1 MKCKKMKEI
10 ETYEGKEKYIF
21 ISYCHEDGDMV
32 FPIVKRLQEEG
43 YRIWLDTGT
52 RGGEIWDDV
61 VADHLCK
68 CELAMIFMSKNWA
81 DSMECAGEFGF
92 AKKYERR
99 IGPIKLEPFRYQEK
113 KQGKEMRLSPIQE
126 LRYYEYEDKELFY
139 KKLFKTKGIEAC
151 RGNGKSADY
160 SENHS
165 AEEVQDIKK
174 ETRHA
179 ELLERISALKGAE
192 PVSWHLKAVLAMGK
206 GREKDEADDFLG
218 LFEPY
223 WILRGGTGADK
234 QAIAELAGEIY
245 RECGLL
251 SQGHLVIRTGSEL
264 VAYMGADSAES
275 DGFLNELTGGVLL
288 LLIEDTSSPSEIK
301 MEEECLAG
309 ALRKLFEA
317 AREQDDPFAVIAAAD
332 TDGAEKVIRSAAGT
346 GVNFKEWYIS
356 GDKEENRAE
365 ICAAAAHTPPAL
377 EKIRGLVGLD
387 QIRRYAENL
396 AETMSEF
403 RQQEQK
409 GIPNGLTVHC
419 VLKGASGTGKTQ
431 LAKILERLYN
441 EIGVLEKD
449 SLVSLSFSELAGPI
463 QKIREYITQAAGGV
477 LLIDNVAEASGH
489 SIMSVMHSG
498 GKAAVNEILSA
509 GRSGKIAVI
518 TAGYPKEI
526 DEFLGVNSEF
536 AELFRNHIFQ
546 LEDYTAEQLTEIL
559 QAIAGRRGFSV
570 EDDLKEALSQLFE
583 NGIKEKLCG
592 ANGWIAEYIENQ
604 LYNMW
609 STADADDEKE
619 NGEGQAYAFCHLPEN
634 VKVLYGTEV

>member
-1 MKCKKMKEI
+1 
-10 ETYEGKEKYIF
+10 
-21 ISYCHEDGDMV
+21 MV

-52 RGGEIWDDV
+52 RAGEIWRKIIV
-61 VADHLCK
+61 DHLNN
-68 CELAMIFMSKNWA
+68 CELFMFFVSENSVNSRPCNKELGLAESKTILPV
-81 DSMECAGEFGF
+81 M
-92 AKKYERR
+92 
-99 IGPIKLEPFRYQEK
+99 LEPTELSNETAYGIVEFQVLKYFEFDDMEVFYRELFESKGIEQCRSISILEDKQNEYQEK
-113 KQGKEMRLSPIQE
+113 AK
-126 LRYYEYEDKELFY
+126 Y
-139 KKLFKTKGIEAC
+139 K
-151 RGNGKSADY
+151 
-160 SENHS
+160 
-165 AEEVQDIKK
+165 
-174 ETRHA
+174 

-192 PVSWHLKAVLAMGK
+192 PVSWHLKAMLAMRK
-206 GREKDEADDFLG
+206 GREKDKADDLSG

-301 MEEECLAG
+301 MEEESLAG
-309 ALRKLFEA
+309 VLRKLFEA
-317 AREQDDPFAVIAAAD
+317 AREQDDPFAVIASTD

-365 ICAAAAHTPPAL
+365 KCAAAAHTPPAL

-387 QIRRYAENL
+387 QIRGYAENL

-477 LLIDNVAEASGH
+477 LLIDNVAEAPGH

-570 EDDLKEALSQLFE
+570 EDDLQEALNQLFE

-609 STADADDEKE
+609 STANPDDEKE
-619 NGEGQAYAFCHLPEN
+619 HGEGQAYAFCHLPDN

>member
-10 ETYEGKEKYIF
+10 ETYEGNEKYIF

-52 RGGEIWDDV
+52 RGGEIWRKIIV
-61 VADHLCK
+61 DHLNN
-68 CELAMIFMSKNWA
+68 CELFMFFVSENSVNSRPCNKELGLAESK
-81 DSMECAGEFGF
+81 
-92 AKKYERR
+92 
-99 IGPIKLEPFRYQEK
+99 PILPVMLEPTELSNETAYGIVEFQVLKYFEFDDMEVFYRELFESKGIEQCRSISILEDKQNEYQEK
-113 KQGKEMRLSPIQE
+113 AK
-126 LRYYEYEDKELFY
+126 Y
-139 KKLFKTKGIEAC
+139 K
-151 RGNGKSADY
+151 
-160 SENHS
+160 
-165 AEEVQDIKK
+165 
-174 ETRHA
+174 

-619 NGEGQAYAFCHLPEN
+619 NGEGQAYAFCHLPES
-634 VKVLYGTEV
+634 VKVLYGTEI

>member
-10 ETYEGKEKYIF
+10 ETYEGNEKYIF

-52 RGGEIWDDV
+52 RGGEIWRKIIV
-61 VADHLCK
+61 DHLNN
-68 CELAMIFMSKNWA
+68 CELFMFFVSENSVNSRPCNKELGLAESK
-81 DSMECAGEFGF
+81 
-92 AKKYERR
+92 
-99 IGPIKLEPFRYQEK
+99 PILPVMLEPTELSNETAYGIVEFQVLKYFEFDDMEVFYRELFESKGIEQCRSISILEDKQNEYQEK
-113 KQGKEMRLSPIQE
+113 AK
-126 LRYYEYEDKELFY
+126 Y
-139 KKLFKTKGIEAC
+139 K
-151 RGNGKSADY
+151 
-160 SENHS
+160 
-165 AEEVQDIKK
+165 
-174 ETRHA
+174 

-634 VKVLYGTEV
+634 VKVLYGTEI

>member
-10 ETYEGKEKYIF
+10 ETYEGNEKYIF

-52 RGGEIWDDV
+52 RGGEIWRKIIV
-61 VADHLCK
+61 DHLNN
-68 CELAMIFMSKNWA
+68 CELFMFFVSENSVNSRPCNKELGLAESK
-81 DSMECAGEFGF
+81 
-92 AKKYERR
+92 
-99 IGPIKLEPFRYQEK
+99 PILPVMLEPTELSNETAYGIVEFQVLKYFEFDDMEVFYRELFESKGIEQCRSISILEDKQNEYQEK
-113 KQGKEMRLSPIQE
+113 AK
-126 LRYYEYEDKELFY
+126 Y
-139 KKLFKTKGIEAC
+139 K
-151 RGNGKSADY
+151 
-160 SENHS
+160 
-165 AEEVQDIKK
+165 
-174 ETRHA
+174 

-234 QAIAELAGEIY
+234 QAIAKLAGEIY

>member
-10 ETYEGKEKYIF
+10 ETYEGNEKYIF

-52 RGGEIWDDV
+52 RGGEIWRKIIV
-61 VADHLCK
+61 DHLNN
-68 CELAMIFMSKNWA
+68 CELFMFFVSENSVNSRPCNKELGLAESK
-81 DSMECAGEFGF
+81 
-92 AKKYERR
+92 
-99 IGPIKLEPFRYQEK
+99 PILPVMLEPTELSNETAYGIVEFQVLKYFEFDDMEVFYRELFESKGIEQCRSISILEDKQNEYQEK
-113 KQGKEMRLSPIQE
+113 AK
-126 LRYYEYEDKELFY
+126 Y
-139 KKLFKTKGIEAC
+139 K
-151 RGNGKSADY
+151 
-160 SENHS
+160 
-165 AEEVQDIKK
+165 
-174 ETRHA
+174 

>member
-10 ETYEGKEKYIF
+10 ETYEGNEKYIF

-52 RGGEIWDDV
+52 RGGEIWRKIIV
-61 VADHLCK
+61 DHLNN
-68 CELAMIFMSKNWA
+68 CELFMFFVSENSVNSRPCNKELGLAESK
-81 DSMECAGEFGF
+81 
-92 AKKYERR
+92 
-99 IGPIKLEPFRYQEK
+99 PILPVMLEPTELSNETAYGIVEFQVLKYFEFDDMEVFYRELFESKGIEQCRSISILEDKQNEYQEK
-113 KQGKEMRLSPIQE
+113 AK
-126 LRYYEYEDKELFY
+126 Y
-139 KKLFKTKGIEAC
+139 K
-151 RGNGKSADY
+151 
-160 SENHS
+160 
-165 AEEVQDIKK
+165 
-174 ETRHA
+174 

-309 ALRKLFEA
+309 VLRKLFEA
-317 AREQDDPFAVIAAAD
+317 ARKQDDPFAVIAAAD

>member
-52 RGGEIWDDV
+52 RGGEIWRKIIV
-61 VADHLCK
+61 DHLNN
-68 CELAMIFMSKNWA
+68 CELFMFFVSENSVNSRPCNKELGLAESK
-81 DSMECAGEFGF
+81 
-92 AKKYERR
+92 
-99 IGPIKLEPFRYQEK
+99 PILPVMLEPTELSNETAYGIVEFQVLKYFEFDDMEVFYRELFESKGIEQCRSISILEDKQNEYQEK
-113 KQGKEMRLSPIQE
+113 AK
-126 LRYYEYEDKELFY
+126 Y
-139 KKLFKTKGIEAC
+139 K
-151 RGNGKSADY
+151 
-160 SENHS
+160 
-165 AEEVQDIKK
+165 
-174 ETRHA
+174 

>member
-52 RGGEIWDDV
+52 RGGEIWRKIIV
-61 VADHLCK
+61 DHLNN
-68 CELAMIFMSKNWA
+68 CELFMFFVSENSVNSRPCNKELGLAESK
-81 DSMECAGEFGF
+81 
-92 AKKYERR
+92 
-99 IGPIKLEPFRYQEK
+99 PILPVMLEPTELSNETAYGIVEFQVLKYFEFDDMEVFYRELFESKGIEQCRSISILEDKQNEYQEK
-113 KQGKEMRLSPIQE
+113 AK
-126 LRYYEYEDKELFY
+126 Y
-139 KKLFKTKGIEAC
+139 K
-151 RGNGKSADY
+151 
-160 SENHS
+160 
-165 AEEVQDIKK
+165 
-174 ETRHA
+174 

-634 VKVLYGTEV
+634 VKVLYGTEI

>member
-10 ETYEGKEKYIF
+10 ETYEGNEKYIF

-52 RGGEIWDDV
+52 RGGEIWRKIIV
-61 VADHLCK
+61 DHLNN
-68 CELAMIFMSKNWA
+68 CELFMFFVSENSVNSRPCNKELGLAESKLILPV
-81 DSMECAGEFGF
+81 M
-92 AKKYERR
+92 
-99 IGPIKLEPFRYQEK
+99 LEPTELSNETAYGIVEFQVLKYFEFDDMEVFYRELFESKGIEQCRSISILEDKQNEYQEK
-113 KQGKEMRLSPIQE
+113 AK
-126 LRYYEYEDKELFY
+126 Y
-139 KKLFKTKGIEAC
+139 K
-151 RGNGKSADY
+151 
-160 SENHS
+160 
-165 AEEVQDIKK
+165 
-174 ETRHA
+174 

>member
-10 ETYEGKEKYIF
+10 ETYEGNEKYIF

-52 RGGEIWDDV
+52 RGGEIWRKIIV
-61 VADHLCK
+61 DHLNN
-68 CELAMIFMSKNWA
+68 CELFMFFVSENSVNSRPCNKELGLAESK
-81 DSMECAGEFGF
+81 
-92 AKKYERR
+92 
-99 IGPIKLEPFRYQEK
+99 PILPVMLEPTELSNETAYGIVEFQVLKYFEFDDMEVFYRELFESKGIEQCRSISILEDKQNEYQEK
-113 KQGKEMRLSPIQE
+113 AK
-126 LRYYEYEDKELFY
+126 Y
-139 KKLFKTKGIEAC
+139 K
-151 RGNGKSADY
+151 
-160 SENHS
+160 
-165 AEEVQDIKK
+165 
-174 ETRHA
+174 

-441 EIGVLEKD
+441 ETGVLEKD